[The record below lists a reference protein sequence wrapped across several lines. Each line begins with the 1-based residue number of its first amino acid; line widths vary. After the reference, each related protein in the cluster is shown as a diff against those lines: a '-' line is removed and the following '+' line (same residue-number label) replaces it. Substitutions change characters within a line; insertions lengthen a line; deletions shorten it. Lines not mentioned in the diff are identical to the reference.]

1 MTKRTSSSSPVA
13 GKASSRTSTGATSS
27 PVAAPSVPG
36 IDQPMT
42 LLGGLTAAQFM
53 RKHWQKKPLLVRQA
67 VPGFQPLL
75 TRPELFELAQR
86 EDVESRLIIQHL
98 PGADAASATPG
109 KRRKTAAKVAEATTP
124 GWTLGHGPFVKSAFP
139 PVSQPGW
146 TLLVQGV
153 DLHVD
158 PVHELMKRFRFLPDA
173 RLDDLMIS
181 WASTGGGVGPHF
193 DSYDVFL
200 LQAHGKRR
208 WRIGRQK
215 DLTLRDDLPL
225 KILAQFEPEEEHVLE
240 PGDMLYLPPG
250 WAHDGIAEG
259 ECMTYSVGFRVPER
273 ADLAQELL
281 IRLGDED
288 DEGCTKPVL
297 YSDGKQPAVAQPAE
311 IPATLQEFA
320 RDALQRAL
328 AQPRALERALGEYLT
343 EPKSNV
349 WFEPG
354 PEGVLLEQVVLDRR
368 TRMMYDADHVFINGE
383 SYRAAGRDATLM
395 RQLADQR
402 ALGPRDLARASDD
415 ALELLSSWC
424 DAGWV
429 FVRASS
435 PGR

>member
-1 MTKRTSSSSPVA
+1 MDTK
-13 GKASSRTSTGATSS
+13 
-27 PVAAPSVPG
+27 
-36 IDQPMT
+36 QPLA
-42 LLGGLTAAQFM
+42 LLGGLTPAQFM
-53 RKHWQKKPLLVRQA
+53 RHHWQKKPLLVRQA
-67 VPGFQPLL
+67 IPGFTAPLS
-75 TRPELFELAQR
+75 RADLFALAGQ
-86 EDVESRLIIQHL
+86 EGVESRLVQQTDDVWKL
-98 PGADAASATPG
+98 Q
-109 KRRKTAAKVAEATTP
+109 
-124 GWTLGHGPFVKSAFP
+124 HGPFARRALP
-139 PVSQPGW
+139 PLQRPDW

-153 DLHVD
+153 DLHND
-158 PVHELMKRFRFLPDA
+158 SVHALMQQFRFVPDA
-173 RLDDLMIS
+173 RLDDVMIS
-181 WASTGGGVGPHF
+181 YASDGGGVGPHF

-200 LQAHGKRR
+200 LQAHGQRR

-215 DLTLRDDLPL
+215 NLSLRDDVPM
-225 KILAQFEPEEEHVLE
+225 KILSHFEPEEEYVLE
-240 PGDMLYLPPG
+240 PGDMLYLPPR
-250 WAHDGIAEG
+250 WAHDGIAQG

-273 ADLAQELL
+273 TDLAQELL
-281 IRLGDED
+281 VRLADED
-288 DEGCTKPVL
+288 DGATAALL
-297 YSDGKQPAVAQPAE
+297 YRDAKQPAVAQPAE

-402 ALGPRDLARASDD
+402 TLGPRDLARASDG

-424 DAGWV
+424 DAGWMH
-429 FVRASS
+429 AQKPS